1 MKLATERRMRLEEF
15 LEYDDGSDTRYEL
28 EDGVLVEMSSE
39 NPLNL
44 AIASVLFA
52 AFLNLG
58 IPAHRLMIGLGMEVD
73 SRKATARIADLVVHS
88 MSSSLPH
95 SWLCPWCLWLRRI
108 NRIRL

>member
-28 EDGVLVEMSSE
+28 EDGVLVEMSS
-39 NPLNL
+39 
-44 AIASVLFA
+44 IASVLFA